1 MDKLFSGIGIEWPV
15 LVTQFVSFIL
25 LFVILRF
32 VAYKPILKMLDERSR
47 RVKESLEQ
55 AEIVKAQ
62 SARSEEEV
70 KKQIQAASQQGQ
82 EIILKATQTSEEI
95 RAGAQ
100 DQAKKEAD
108 LLIEKARQA
117 INAERESAVDEIRQE
132 FADLTVLAAG
142 KVIGQTLD
150 KKSHKV
156 LIDKVLQES
165 KTLNKG

>member
-1 MDKLFSGIGIEWPV
+1 MSGLGIEAPV
-15 LVTQFVSFIL
+15 LITQLVSFIL

-32 VAYKPILKMLDERSR
+32 VAYKPLLKMLDERAK

-55 AEIVKAQ
+55 AELVKAQ
-62 SARSEEEV
+62 SLRSEEEV

-82 EIILKATQTSEEI
+82 EIILRATQTSDEI

-100 DQAKKEAD
+100 GQAKKEAEE
-108 LLIEKARQA
+108 LIEKARQA
-117 INAERESAVDEIRQE
+117 IKAERESAVDEIRQE

-150 KKSHKV
+150 KQSHKA

-165 KTLNKG
+165 QTKNSG

>member
-1 MDKLFSGIGIEWPV
+1 MGGLGIEWPV
-15 LVTQFVSFIL
+15 LVTQLVSFVL

-32 VAYKPILKMLDERSR
+32 VAYKPILKMLDERSK

-55 AEIVKAQ
+55 AEMVKAQ
-62 SARSEEEV
+62 SQRSEDEV

-82 EIILKATQTSEEI
+82 EIIARATQTSEEI
-95 RAGAQ
+95 RAGAR
-100 DQAKKEAD
+100 DLAKKDAE
-108 LLIEKARQA
+108 LLIENARQA
-117 INAERESAVDEIRQE
+117 IKAERESAVDELRQE

-150 KKSHKV
+150 KKSHKD

-165 KTLNKG
+165 RTLNKG

>member
-1 MDKLFSGIGIEWPV
+1 MAGLGIEWPV
-15 LVTQFVSFIL
+15 LVTQLVSFIL

-32 VAYKPILKMLDERSR
+32 VAYKPILKMLDERSKR
-47 RVKESLEQ
+47 IKESLEQ
-55 AEIVKAQ
+55 AELVKAQ

-82 EIILKATQTSEEI
+82 EIILRATQTSEEI
-95 RAGAQ
+95 RASAQ
-100 DQAKKEAD
+100 GQAKQEAE

-117 INAERESAVDEIRQE
+117 INAERASAVDEIRQE

-150 KKSHKV
+150 KKSHKE
-156 LIDKVLQES
+156 LIDKVLQDS
-165 KTLNKG
+165 KTQNKG

>member
-82 EIILKATQTSEEI
+82 EIILRATQTSEEI

-100 DQAKKEAD
+100 DQAKKEAE

>member
-1 MDKLFSGIGIEWPV
+1 MSGLGIEWPV
-15 LVTQFVSFIL
+15 LVTQLVSFVL

-32 VAYKPILKMLDERSR
+32 VAYKPILKMLDERSK

-95 RAGAQ
+95 RASAQ
-100 DQAKKEAD
+100 DQAKKEAEV
-108 LLIEKARQA
+108 LIEKARQA

-150 KKSHKV
+150 KQSHKT

-165 KTLNKG
+165 KTQNKG

>member
-1 MDKLFSGIGIEWPV
+1 MGGLGIEWPV
-15 LVTQFVSFIL
+15 LVTQLVSFTL
-25 LFVILRF
+25 LFIILRF
-32 VAYKPILKMLDERSR
+32 VAYKPILKMLDERSK

-55 AEIVKAQ
+55 AELVKAQ
-62 SARSEEEV
+62 SQRSEDEV

-82 EIILKATQTSEEI
+82 EIIAKATQTSEAI

-100 DQAKKEAD
+100 DLAKKDAE
-108 LLIEKARQA
+108 LLIENARQA
-117 INAERESAVDEIRQE
+117 IKAERESAVDELRQE

-150 KKSHKV
+150 KKSHKE

-165 KTLNKG
+165 RRSNKG

>member
-1 MDKLFSGIGIEWPV
+1 MGGLGIEWPV
-15 LVTQFVSFIL
+15 LVTQLVSFVL

-32 VAYKPILKMLDERSR
+32 VAYKPILKMLDERSK

-55 AEIVKAQ
+55 AELVKAQ
-62 SARSEEEV
+62 SQRSEDEV

-82 EIILKATQTSEEI
+82 EIIARATQTSEEI
-95 RAGAQ
+95 RAGAR
-100 DQAKKEAD
+100 DLAKKDAE
-108 LLIEKARQA
+108 LLIENARQA
-117 INAERESAVDEIRQE
+117 IKAERESAVDELRQE

-150 KKSHKV
+150 KKSHKE

-165 KTLNKG
+165 RTLNKG